1 MSFVPFSICNAPA
14 ASGALCPAISPF
26 LIINAQSVKYLDTA
40 MEKGDGASKKISAI
54 RRHIKT
60 FASSVQRLIGAEIEI
75 TKQNEL
81 HRFAVLPK
89 RWVVERSFSWLEKN
103 RRLWKNCERKLSTS
117 LQMVALAF
125 LGACY
130 EDCEHVLTTAM
141 SVCKSP
147 LNRKPSGSVLTR

>member
-89 RWVVERSFSWLEKN
+89 RWVVERSFSRLEKN
-103 RRLWKNCERKLSTS
+103 R
-117 LQMVALAF
+117 Q
-125 LGACY
+125 
-130 EDCEHVLTTAM
+130 
-141 SVCKSP
+141 P
-147 LNRKPSGSVLTR
+147 

>member
-89 RWVVERSFSWLEKN
+89 R
-103 RRLWKNCERKLSTS
+103 
-117 LQMVALAF
+117 
-125 LGACY
+125 
-130 EDCEHVLTTAM
+130 
-141 SVCKSP
+141 
-147 LNRKPSGSVLTR
+147 

>member
-54 RRHIKT
+54 RRHI
-60 FASSVQRLIGAEIEI
+60 
-75 TKQNEL
+75 
-81 HRFAVLPK
+81 
-89 RWVVERSFSWLEKN
+89 
-103 RRLWKNCERKLSTS
+103 NCERKLSTS